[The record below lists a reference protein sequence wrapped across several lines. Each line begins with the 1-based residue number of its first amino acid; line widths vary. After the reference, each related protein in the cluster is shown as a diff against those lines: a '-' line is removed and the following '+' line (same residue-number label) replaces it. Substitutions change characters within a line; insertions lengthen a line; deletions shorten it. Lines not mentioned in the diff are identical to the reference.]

1 MRDPRDVPGYLAPVR
16 QALTQPILMGGAP
29 RSYAILNG
37 TLAAIVAFAGAIV
50 PGIILGIA
58 GHVLGV
64 FLARRDPDVI
74 EVLKRAMR
82 IQRPPRVLNFPT
94 GQGR

>member
-1 MRDPRDVPGYLAPVR
+1 MRDPRDAPGYLAPVR
-16 QALTQPILMGGAP
+16 QALTAPILMGGAP

-37 TLAAIVAFAGAIV
+37 TLAAIIAFAGLTV
-50 PGIILGIA
+50 PGLLLGVA

-64 FLARRDPDVI
+64 FLARRDPDAV

-82 IQRPPRVLNFPT
+82 IPNRLEH
-94 GQGR
+94 

>member
-1 MRDPRDVPGYLAPVR
+1 MRDPRDVPGFLAPVR
-16 QALTQPILMGGAP
+16 QALTAPILMGGAP

-37 TLAAIVAFAGAIV
+37 TLAAIIAFAGLAV
-50 PGIILGIA
+50 PGIVLGIA

-64 FLARRDPDVI
+64 FLARHDPDAV

-82 IQRPPRVLNFPT
+82 IS
-94 GQGR
+94 GRLEC

>member
-50 PGIILGIA
+50 PGILLGIA

-74 EVLKRAMR
+74 EILKRAMR
-82 IQRPPRVLNFPT
+82 IS
-94 GQGR
+94 GRLEY

>member
-1 MRDPRDVPGYLAPVR
+1 MRDTRDVPGFVAPVR
-16 QALTQPILMGGAP
+16 QALTQPLLMGGAP

-50 PGIILGIA
+50 PGILLGIA

-82 IQRPPRVLNFPT
+82 IPNRLE
-94 GQGR
+94 

>member
-16 QALTQPILMGGAP
+16 QALTAPLLMGGAP
-29 RSYAILNG
+29 RPYAILNG

-50 PGIILGIA
+50 PGLLLGIA
-58 GHVLGV
+58 GHILGV
-64 FLARRDPDVI
+64 FLARKDPDAV

-82 IQRPPRVLNFPT
+82 IPSRLEQ
-94 GQGR
+94 

>member
-1 MRDPRDVPGYLAPVR
+1 MTMRDPRDVPGYLAPVR

-50 PGIILGIA
+50 PGILLGIA

-82 IQRPPRVLNFPT
+82 IS
-94 GQGR
+94 GRLEC

>member
-1 MRDPRDVPGYLAPVR
+1 MRDARDVPGYLAPVR

-37 TLAAIVAFAGAIV
+37 TLGTIVAFAGAIL
-50 PGIILGIA
+50 PGIFLGIA

-82 IQRPPRVLNFPT
+82 IPNRLEE
-94 GQGR
+94 

>member
-1 MRDPRDVPGYLAPVR
+1 MRDPRDVPGFLAPVR
-16 QALTQPILMGGAP
+16 HALTAPLLMGGAP

-37 TLAAIVAFAGAIV
+37 TLAAIVAFAGALI

-58 GHVLGV
+58 GHLLGV
-64 FLARRDPDVI
+64 FLARRDPDAV

-82 IQRPPRVLNFPT
+82 IPNRLQS
-94 GQGR
+94 

>member
-1 MRDPRDVPGYLAPVR
+1 MRDPRDVPGFLAPVR

-29 RSYAILNG
+29 RSYAILSG
-37 TLAAIVAFAGAIV
+37 TLAAIVAFAGALV

-82 IQRPPRVLNFPT
+82 IN
-94 GQGR
+94 GRLEC

>member
-82 IQRPPRVLNFPT
+82 ISDRLEC
-94 GQGR
+94 

>member
-1 MRDPRDVPGYLAPVR
+1 MTMRDPRDVPGYLAPVR

-29 RSYAILNG
+29 RPYAILNG

-50 PGIILGIA
+50 PGILLGIA

-82 IQRPPRVLNFPT
+82 IS
-94 GQGR
+94 GRLEC

>member
-1 MRDPRDVPGYLAPVR
+1 MRNPHDVPGYFAPVR

-29 RSYAILNG
+29 RPYAILNG
-37 TLAAIVAFAGAIV
+37 TLGAVIAFAGAPIAGV
-50 PGIILGIA
+50 ILGVV
-58 GHVLGV
+58 GHIVGV

-82 IQRPPRVLNFPT
+82 IS
-94 GQGR
+94 GRLEV